1 MNPKEQ
7 YIQNLR
13 DIMADMVHRVMTNP
27 GSPWIQPS
35 HTPLM
40 DGFNRPFSGWDLL
53 TVTDFRIKNAIGA
66 TFFCNT
72 YQRKLFKR
80 PVMTDEK
87 GFLLLTKKGNGTN
100 LYPCN
105 INNRKLNEK
114 RSLVERNRNE
124 LISKTMMRMHQLKF
138 SPINKEGITMLL
150 YKDITRGTPWMDA
163 VGCFIAEMS
172 SMMLSLELGLPKY
185 IEPQNRKYLNDWLMI
200 VGNRNINISQI
211 MNTIENKVNEEKDKI
226 KLTEINAK
234 IFADNLSKSIDNLKV
249 KNDIPRIKNM
259 EEILTPRIK
268 IK

>member
-163 VGCFIAEMS
+163 VDCFIAEMS
-172 SMMLSLELGLPKY
+172 SMLVALELGLSKY
-185 IEPQNRKYLNDWLMI
+185 IEPQNSKMLPQWCRLINDREFDLQSMLKTITECQRKEIDI
-200 VGNRNINISQI
+200 IRN
-211 MNTIENKVNEEKDKI
+211 
-226 KLTEINAK
+226 TEINARTFK
-234 IFADNLSKSIDNLKV
+234 DDLNETIKRLCTEDK
-249 KNDIPRIKNM
+249 IPRIKNM
-259 EEILTPRIK
+259 KDILTPSIK